1 VSSQNDWAALAI
13 LLLAF
18 SLFGILLEPIEN
30 SYSRMHEHAADV
42 YGQEA
47 VHGLVPD
54 PQATAVG
61 AFNVLGQTS
70 FADPNPGQLYEFWTY
85 SHPSIGRRAAFGKA
99 YNPWIPGMEPKY
111 FNK

>member
-1 VSSQNDWAALAI
+1 
-13 LLLAF
+13 
-18 SLFGILLEPIEN
+18 
-30 SYSRMHEHAADV
+30 MHEHAADV

-47 VHGLVPD
+47 IHGLVPN

-61 AFNVLGQTS
+61 AFNVLGKTS
-70 FADPNPGQLYEFWTY
+70 FADPNPNPLYEFWTY

-111 FNK
+111 FKK